1 MKKTSSF
8 IFLVLFCAS
17 LAMLTSCEYDIVVP
31 VKAPPIIV
39 GDTISFAQDI
49 IPVFTASC
57 VNCHKPGANAPDL
70 SAGNAYNALTTGN
83 YVVANSPTTSK
94 LYTDCQPGGI
104 MSNYCSAE
112 QLALIGRWINAGAKN
127 N

>member
-8 IFLVLFCAS
+8 IFLVLICAS
-17 LAMLTSCEYDIVVP
+17 LAMFTSCEYDIVVP
-31 VKAPPIIV
+31 QKAPPVIV
-39 GDTISFAQDI
+39 GDTISFARDI

-57 VNCHKPGANAPDL
+57 VSCHNTGATAPDL
-70 SAGNAYNALTTGN
+70 SAANAFNALTAGN
-83 YVVANSPTTSK
+83 YVVANNPGQSK
-94 LYTDCQPGGI
+94 LYNDLKPGGI
-104 MSNYCSAE
+104 MANYCSAG